1 LVATE
6 VQEFD
11 VVDDPGRERFEIRDG
26 DRVAG
31 FTTYKRRRGLIAFL
45 HTEVADEYE
54 GKGVGTRL
62 VSGVL
67 DAARKEGLA
76 VLPFC
81 PFVRGYIAKHPD
93 EYLDLVPENLREQFE
108 LPLST

>member
-1 LVATE
+1 VATE
-6 VQEFD
+6 VDQYS
-11 VVDDPGRERFEIRDG
+11 VVDDSNQGRFEIRDG
-26 DRVAG
+26 ARVAG

-54 GKGVGTRL
+54 GKGVGSRL
-62 VSGVL
+62 IRAVL
-67 DAARKEGLA
+67 DAAREQGLA

-93 EYLDLVPENLREQFE
+93 EYLDLVPARLREDFE
-108 LPLST
+108 LPLSI